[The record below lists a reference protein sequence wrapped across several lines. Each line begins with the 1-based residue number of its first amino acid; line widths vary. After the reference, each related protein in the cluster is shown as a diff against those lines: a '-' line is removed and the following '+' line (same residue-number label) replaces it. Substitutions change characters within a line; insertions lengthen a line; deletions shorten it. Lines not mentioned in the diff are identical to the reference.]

1 MVLDILQN
9 VAALLVTLAVLI
21 AVHEYGHFQVA
32 KWCGVHVERFSIGF
46 GKAFLRREGAPPVI
60 PAEQSEAPVSIRQP
74 ANEPLRGTE
83 FCVAMI
89 PLGGY
94 VKFLDERDSFVA
106 EEHLPFAFNRKPVWQ
121 RALIAAAGPLANFL
135 LAIVVYWLVFA
146 MGVRDLS
153 PVLEVKESTLAEQSG
168 LRTGDE
174 VTSLDGAP
182 ITDWT
187 SFNLGLL
194 DRLGE
199 SGHLMIGVARSEV
212 TTDQARQQ
220 MARIPIQTWL
230 ADEADPN
237 PAQSLGVGL
246 LLPTIPAVLGD
257 ISEGGPA
264 ARAGLKSE
272 DRIVEVDGVPIAG
285 WAEFVSAIRAHPGEQ
300 LWIRVEREGER
311 SDHWVTPESVEES
324 GEPIGKIG
332 AALGVYDFPAERIR
346 TREYSLIGAIIPA
359 AQKTWDMTR
368 FTVESLVKMIQGLL
382 SPRNLSGPIT
392 IAKIAG
398 QTAASGLETYLG
410 FIALISISLAVLNL
424 LPVPMLDGGH
434 LLYYAV
440 EALIGRPIPERIQY
454 LGLQVG
460 LVFLVG
466 IMLLAFYN
474 DLLRL

>member
-46 GKAFLRREGAPPVI
+46 GKAFLRREGAPPVM
-60 PAEQSEAPVSIRQP
+60 PAEHRGTSISIRQP
-74 ANEPLRGTE
+74 ANEPLKGTE

-94 VKFLDERDSFVA
+94 VKFLDERDSYVA

-146 MGVRDLS
+146 IGVRDVS
-153 PVLEVKESTLAEQSG
+153 PVLEVKAGTLAEQSG

-182 ITDWT
+182 IADWT

-194 DRLGE
+194 NRLGE

-220 MARIPIQTWL
+220 VARIPIQTWL

-237 PAQSLGVGL
+237 PAQSLGFGL

-272 DRIVEVDGVPIAG
+272 DRVVAVDGAPIAG
-285 WAEFVSAIRAHPGEQ
+285 
-300 LWIRVEREGER
+300 
-311 SDHWVTPESVEES
+311 
-324 GEPIGKIG
+324 
-332 AALGVYDFPAERIR
+332 
-346 TREYSLIGAIIPA
+346 
-359 AQKTWDMTR
+359 
-368 FTVESLVKMIQGLL
+368 
-382 SPRNLSGPIT
+382 
-392 IAKIAG
+392 
-398 QTAASGLETYLG
+398 
-410 FIALISISLAVLNL
+410 
-424 LPVPMLDGGH
+424 
-434 LLYYAV
+434 
-440 EALIGRPIPERIQY
+440 
-454 LGLQVG
+454 
-460 LVFLVG
+460 
-466 IMLLAFYN
+466 
-474 DLLRL
+474 

>member
-1 MVLDILQN
+1 M
-9 VAALLVTLAVLI
+9 
-21 AVHEYGHFQVA
+21 
-32 KWCGVHVERFSIGF
+32 
-46 GKAFLRREGAPPVI
+46 
-60 PAEQSEAPVSIRQP
+60 
-74 ANEPLRGTE
+74 
-83 FCVAMI
+83 
-89 PLGGY
+89 
-94 VKFLDERDSFVA
+94 
-106 EEHLPFAFNRKPVWQ
+106 
-121 RALIAAAGPLANFL
+121 
-135 LAIVVYWLVFA
+135 
-146 MGVRDLS
+146 
-153 PVLEVKESTLAEQSG
+153 LEVKESTLAEQSG

-174 VTSLDGAP
+174 VTSLDGAT

-187 SFNLGLL
+187 SFNMGLL

-199 SGHLMIGVARSEV
+199 SGHLIIGVARSEV
-212 TTDQARQQ
+212 ITDQARQQ
-220 MARIPIQTWL
+220 MASIPIQTWL

-272 DRIVEVDGVPIAG
+272 DRIVEVDGAPIAG

-300 LWIRVEREGER
+300 LWISVEREGKR

-324 GEPIGKIG
+324 GELIGKIG

-346 TREYSLIGAIIPA
+346 TREYSLVGAIIPA

>member
-9 VAALLVTLAVLI
+9 LAALLVTLGVLI

-46 GKAFLRREGAPPVI
+46 GKAFLRREGAPPSL
-60 PAEQSEAPVSIRQP
+60 PTNQSQTPISIRQP
-74 ANEPLRGTE
+74 ANEPLKGTE

-94 VKFLDERDSFVA
+94 VKFLDERDSCVA

-135 LAIVVYWLVFA
+135 MAIVLYWLVFA

-153 PVLEVKESTLAEQSG
+153 PVLEIKEGTLAEQSG

-174 VTSLDGAP
+174 VTSLDGKP
-182 ITDWT
+182 IADWT

-199 SGHLMIGVARSEV
+199 SGHLRIGVARSDV
-212 TTDQARQQ
+212 DTDPVRQQ
-220 MARIPIQTWL
+220 VARIPIQTWL
-230 ADEADPN
+230 ADEVDPN
-237 PAQSLGVGL
+237 PVKSLGIGL

-257 ISEGGPA
+257 VSEEGPA

-272 DRIVEVDGVPIAG
+272 DRILEIDGAPVLG
-285 WAEFVSAIRAHPGEQ
+285 WAEFVSTIRAHPGEQ
-300 LWIRVEREGER
+300 LWVRVERGGER

-324 GEPIGKIG
+324 GEQIGKIG
-332 AALGVYDFPAERIR
+332 AALGVYDFPSERIR
-346 TREYSLIGAIIPA
+346 TREYSLAGAIVPA
-359 AQKTWDMTR
+359 VQKTLDMTR
-368 FTVESLVKMIQGLL
+368 FTAESLVKMIQGLL

-434 LLYYAV
+434 LLYYAI
-440 EALIGRPIPERIQY
+440 EAVIGRPVPERLQY

>member
-9 VAALLVTLAVLI
+9 IAALLVTLAVLI

-46 GKAFLRREGAPPVI
+46 GKAFLRREGAPPVLPTNQCRTPI
-60 PAEQSEAPVSIRQP
+60 SIRQP
-74 ANEPLRGTE
+74 TNESLKGTE

-94 VKFLDERDSFVA
+94 VKFLDERDSYVA

-153 PVLEVKESTLAEQSG
+153 PLLEVKEGTLAEQSG

-174 VTSLDGAP
+174 VTSLDGELIA
-182 ITDWT
+182 DWT
-187 SFNLGLL
+187 SFNLRLL

-199 SGHLMIGVARSEV
+199 SGHLTIAVARTEGN
-212 TTDQARQQ
+212 TDQARKQVLH
-220 MARIPIQTWL
+220 IPIQTWL

-246 LLPTIPAVLGD
+246 LLPAIPAVLGD

-272 DRIVEVDGVPIAG
+272 DRIVEVDGAPIGG
-285 WAEFVSAIRAHPGEQ
+285 WAEFVSAIRANPGEQ
-300 LWIRVEREGER
+300 LWVRVERKGER
-311 SDHWVTPESVEES
+311 SDHWVTPELVEES
-324 GEPIGKIG
+324 GEQTGKIG
-332 AALGVYDFPAERIR
+332 AALGVYDFPSERIR
-346 TREYSLIGAIIPA
+346 TREYSLVGALIPA
-359 AQKTWDMTR
+359 AHKTWDMTR

-440 EALIGRPIPERIQY
+440 EALIGRPIPERLQY
-454 LGLQVG
+454 LGIQVG